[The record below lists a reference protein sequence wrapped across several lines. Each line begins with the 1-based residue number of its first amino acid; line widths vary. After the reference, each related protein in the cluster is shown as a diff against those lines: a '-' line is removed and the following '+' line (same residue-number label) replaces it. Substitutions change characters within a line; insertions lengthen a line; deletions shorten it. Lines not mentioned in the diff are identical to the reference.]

1 MALLSAD
8 LNVVNTDAP
17 PPGRAVVAG
26 YALALL
32 FFANVFNYADRA
44 LLGIVVEP
52 IRHELLLN
60 DTQISIVSGLAFSL
74 FYLLAGIAIARWV
87 DRGDR
92 RLILTLGVGLWSGA
106 TAATALAQG
115 FVSLT
120 LCRVLIGIGE
130 ATVFPVALSLLADF
144 YSESRLARSVS
155 IFQSSAGVG
164 VIVGSVLAGI
174 LATSL
179 GWRTMFMLFGAAGL
193 ALVLLIAFTMRLT
206 VRTAAAPETLN
217 KGGLLAALGAIALIP
232 GLRWLAAGY
241 AVSNMMMA
249 CLPTWAPAF
258 LLRSHGVSLAQVGA
272 VVGPPAV
279 LGGLAGTILSGMLA
293 TRLIQQSDNRWGGLI
308 VPIVALPLAAPAF
321 AVFLF
326 APSIKVVMLGIAVM
340 NFMLSSALGP
350 CVALAVSLV
359 PPTRRG
365 LTSTLMLI
373 AQTLIAFALAPLI
386 VGMASD
392 ALTPM
397 YGGEALRHA
406 LALMLVAPVAA
417 SGLLWFARVRLRGP
431 IAQ

>member
-1 MALLSAD
+1 M
-8 LNVVNTDAP
+8 
-17 PPGRAVVAG
+17 
-26 YALALL
+26 
-32 FFANVFNYADRA
+32 
-44 LLGIVVEP
+44 
-52 IRHELLLN
+52 
-60 DTQISIVSGLAFSL
+60 
-74 FYLLAGIAIARWV
+74 
-87 DRGDR
+87 
-92 RLILTLGVGLWSGA
+92 
-106 TAATALAQG
+106 
-115 FVSLT
+115 
-120 LCRVLIGIGE
+120 
-130 ATVFPVALSLLADF
+130 
-144 YSESRLARSVS
+144 ARSVS

-193 ALVLLIAFTMRLT
+193 ASGSADRFHD
-206 VRTAAAPETLN
+206 AAHRSDRAPLRKRWN
-217 KGGLLAALGAIALIP
+217 KGGLLAALGAIASIP